1 MTNSEFD
8 TVLVDVRKA
17 YRLLYLYQRR
27 VMDMVQFIGDSLEFR
42 FSGGFPKFSN
52 NTPKE
57 GKGDLDNWAWDW
69 INMYF
74 YEFRFIPQ
82 DFSNSKIHFSVCI
95 QSDTGFYDMASKEPL
110 DVYSFSDASK
120 ASTRLIFIVG
130 VNTSQDNYVAVWN
143 ENNPLYKSDSVDYIF
158 KEHPQV
164 LLAKSYPLSEFISA
178 ESTLKS
184 LESWIEFCRENG
196 IIDISINK
204 Q

>member
-1 MTNSEFD
+1 MTKTEFEN
-8 TVLVDVRKA
+8 VLVDVRKA

-27 VMDMVQFIGDSLEFR
+27 VMDLVQFIGDSLAFR
-42 FSGGFPKFSN
+42 YSGGYPMFSK

-57 GKGDLDNWAWDW
+57 GKGNLDDWAWDW

-74 YEFRFIPQ
+74 YEFRFLPREFK
-82 DFSNSKIHFSVCI
+82 DSKIHFSVFI
-95 QSDTGFYDMASKEPL
+95 QSDTGYYDKSSEEPL
-110 DVYSFSDASK
+110 EVDSFAGVDI

-130 VNTSQDNYVAVWN
+130 ANISQNNYDDVKS
-143 ENNPLYKSDSVDYIF
+143 ESNPLYKSDSVDYIF

-164 LLAKSYPLSEFISA
+164 LVAKSYPLSEFISA

-184 LESWIEFCRENG
+184 LESWIEFCRGNG
-196 IIDISINK
+196 IIEISINK